1 MKTRMFLTLPATAV
15 LIFAC
20 PLRAELPAPAA
31 GQLVS
36 ALQQAVAFIA
46 PDPGAPARAIELE
59 AKFENATGDAKVLNG
74 RPVRV
79 KFQAPN
85 KFWLGTEVE
94 GPVSLSSDGTKVWIH
109 VPKKNLLVEGDPA
122 VPRFG
127 TRPDSVQATKVPA
140 VKLPVNGAQLALLP
154 VLADITTKS
163 SSDGGGTTLCIT
175 PKDAAVQSFGI
186 PKATLSISMGD
197 DHGWPHTFT
206 YDDGKGT
213 AATLRLTSHSISD
226 ELPQSAWQP
235 VAESDDKTERVALS
249 HLVKF
254 VETAV
259 GSIGSKIPSL
269 PPEKGERKVIATEG
283 RGRLEDHDGAKVLF
297 LEGTPEEMGRQQ
309 GVLMKQEVNR
319 LVDRILYGVGV
330 GSSFDKG
337 RWFFGEI
344 EEAVRRT
351 GPFVDAR
358 HLREMDALADASGR
372 DREETRLS
380 NFFPE
385 LFHCSGFALLG
396 ESTAGGRIYHGR
408 VLDYLRGMGLEENAV
423 VMVIKSDQ
431 GHAWVN
437 LGYAGFI
444 GSVTAMNEKHIA
456 IGEMGGRGE
465 GNWDGKP
472 MAQLMREVMEKCSTI
487 EEAVELM
494 RSSRRTCEYYYVIS
508 DGRSKKACGIKATPD
523 IFEVIWPGE
532 GHPQLEHPV
541 KDAVLLSAGDRYQEL
556 VGRVKGGYGKFDA
569 DSARDLMTRPVCMN
583 SNIQSVL
590 FAPDTLD
597 FWVANADSR
606 NVASATRYTKYNLRE
621 LLKPGPGVTAP

>member
-1 MKTRMFLTLPATAV
+1 MNTRLLLTLPATALV
-15 LIFAC
+15 LPL
-20 PLRAELPAPAA
+20 PLRAEEPSPAA
-31 GQLVS
+31 GQLVA
-36 ALQQAVAFIA
+36 ALQTVVSFVS

-59 AKFENATGDAKVLNG
+59 AKFENATGDAKIVEG
-74 RPVRV
+74 RSVRL

-85 KFWLGTEVE
+85 KFFIGTEID

-109 VPKKNLLVEGDPA
+109 VPKKNMLLEGDPA
-122 VPRFG
+122 VARFT
-127 TRPDSVQATKVPA
+127 TRPDSIQATKVPP
-140 VKLPVNGAQLALLP
+140 VKVPVNGAQLALLP
-154 VLADITTKS
+154 VLADITTKPTE
-163 SSDGGGTTLCIT
+163 GGGTTLFIT
-175 PKDAAVQSFGI
+175 PKDATVASFGI
-186 PKATLSISMGD
+186 PKATLSIGLPE

-213 AATLRLTSHSISD
+213 AATLRLVSHSVSD

-235 VAESDDKTERVALS
+235 VAESDDKTERVALA

-259 GSIGSKIPSL
+259 GSIGSKIPTL
-269 PPEKGERKVIATEG
+269 PAAKGLRKVVATEG
-283 RGRLEDHDGAKVLF
+283 KGRLEDHDGARVLF

-309 GVLMKQEVNR
+309 GTLMKKEVNG

-351 GPFVDAR
+351 GPFVDPR
-358 HLREMDALADASGR
+358 HLREMDAMADAAGR
-372 DREETRLS
+372 DREEARLS

-396 ESTAGGRIYHGR
+396 DSTVGGRVYHGR

-423 VMVIKSDQ
+423 VMVIKPDQ
-431 GHAWVN
+431 GNAWIN
-437 LGYAGFI
+437 LSYAGFI

-472 MAQLMREVMEKCSTI
+472 MAQLIREVMEKCSTL
-487 EEAVELM
+487 EEAIELM
-494 RSSRRTCEYYYVIS
+494 RTSKRTCEYYYVIS
-508 DGRSKKACGIKATPD
+508 DGRTKKACGIKATKD
-523 IFEVIWPGE
+523 IFEVILPGGE
-532 GHPQLEHPV
+532 HPQLAHPV
-541 KDAVLLSAGDRYQEL
+541 KDTVLMSAGDRYEEL
-556 VGRVKGGYGKFDA
+556 ARRVKGDYGKFTA
-569 DSARDLMTRPVCMN
+569 DTARELMTRPVCMN

-597 FWVANADSR
+597 LWVANADSK

>member
-1 MKTRMFLTLPATAV
+1 MNTRLLLTLPATALV
-15 LIFAC
+15 LTL
-20 PLRAELPAPAA
+20 PLRAEESSAAA

-36 ALQQAVAFIA
+36 ALQQVVSFIS

-59 AKFENATGDAKVLNG
+59 AKFENATGEAKILNG

-85 KFWLGTEVE
+85 KFWLGTEVD

-109 VPKKNLLVEGDPA
+109 VPKKNLLLEGDPA
-122 VPRFG
+122 VPRFS

-163 SSDGGGTTLCIT
+163 SDGGGTTLLIT
-175 PKDAAVQSFGI
+175 PKDAAVESFGI
-186 PKATLSISMGD
+186 PKATLSIGVGG

-213 AATLRLTSHSISD
+213 AATLRLTSHSLSD
-226 ELPQSAWQP
+226 ELPPAAWQP
-235 VAESDDKTERVALS
+235 VAEADDKTERVALA

-254 VETAV
+254 VEVAV
-259 GSIGSKIPSL
+259 GSIGSKIPTL
-269 PPEKGERKVIATEG
+269 PPAKGERKIIATEG
-283 RGRLEDHDGAKVLF
+283 KGRLEDHDGAKVLF

-309 GVLMKQEVNR
+309 GVLMKKEVNR

-351 GPFVDAR
+351 GPFIDPR
-358 HLREMDALADASGR
+358 HLREMDAMAEASGR
-372 DREETRLS
+372 DREESRLS

-396 ESTAGGRIYHGR
+396 ESTVGGRVYHGR

-423 VMVIKSDQ
+423 VMVVKPDE
-431 GHAWVN
+431 GNAWVN
-437 LGYAGFI
+437 LSYAGFI

-456 IGEMGGRGE
+456 IGEMGCRGE
-465 GNWDGKP
+465 GHWDGKP
-472 MAQLMREVMEKCSTI
+472 MAQLVREVMEKCSTI

-494 RSSRRTCEYYYVIS
+494 RTSKRTCEYYYVIS
-508 DGRSKKACGIKATPD
+508 DGRNKKACGIKATPD

-532 GHPQLEHPV
+532 AHPQLEHPV
-541 KDAVLLSAGDRYQEL
+541 SDAVLLSAGDRYQEL
-556 VGRVKGGYGKFDA
+556 VRRVKNGHGKFDA

-597 FWVANADSR
+597 LWVANADSK
-606 NVASATRYTKYNLRE
+606 NVASATRYTKYNLGE
-621 LLKPGPGVTAP
+621 LLKPGPGVTTP

>member
-1 MKTRMFLTLPATAV
+1 MNFRLLLTLPATALV
-15 LIFAC
+15 CCL
-20 PLRAELPAPAA
+20 PLRAEEPSAA
-31 GQLVS
+31 ANGMVS
-36 ALQQAVAFIA
+36 ALQQVVSFIS

-59 AKFENATGDAKVLNG
+59 AKFENATGDAKVVNG

-85 KFWLGTEVE
+85 KFWLGTDID

-109 VPKKNLLVEGDPA
+109 VPKKNLLLEGDPA
-122 VPRFG
+122 VPRFS
-127 TRPDSVQATKVPA
+127 TRPDSVQATNVPT
-140 VKLPVNGAQLALLP
+140 VQLPVNGAQLALLP

-163 SSDGGGTTLCIT
+163 SDGGGTTLCIT
-175 PKDAAVQSFGI
+175 PKDATVQSLSI
-186 PKATLSISMGD
+186 PKATLSIGLAG

-235 VAESDDKTERVALS
+235 VAEADDKTERVALS

-254 VETAV
+254 VETVV
-259 GSIGSKIPSL
+259 GSIGSKIPTL
-269 PPEKGERKVIATEG
+269 PPARGERKILATEG
-283 RGRLEDHDGAKVLF
+283 KGRLEDHDGAKVLF

-309 GVLMKQEVNR
+309 GVLMKKEVNR

-351 GPFVDAR
+351 GPYVDPR
-358 HLREMDALADASGR
+358 HLREMDAMADASGR
-372 DREETRLS
+372 DREESRLS

-423 VMVIKSDQ
+423 VMVIKPDQ
-431 GHAWVN
+431 GNAWVN
-437 LGYAGFI
+437 LSYAGFI

-465 GNWDGKP
+465 GHWDGKP
-472 MAQLMREVMEKCSTI
+472 MAQLVREVMEKCSTI

-494 RSSRRTCEYYYVIS
+494 RTSKRTCEYYYVIS

-523 IFEVIWPGE
+523 IFEVIWPGG
-532 GHPQLEHPV
+532 GHPQLSDPV
-541 KDAVLLSAGDRYQEL
+541 KDTVLLSAGDRYTEL
-556 VGRVKGGYGKFDA
+556 VRRVKGGYGKFDS
-569 DSARDLMTRPVCMN
+569 DSARELMTRPVCMN

-597 FWVANADSR
+597 LWVANADSR